1 MELVL
6 KYYQGE
12 LIDQDNVVSDEADEL
27 KPSKKQQE
35 PQMNDSTTLKDEKLK
50 PKKHLKPIL

>member
-12 LIDQDNVVSDEADEL
+12 LLDQDNVVSDEADEL
-27 KPSKKQQE
+27 KPSKKQ
-35 PQMNDSTTLKDEKLK
+35 
-50 PKKHLKPIL
+50 